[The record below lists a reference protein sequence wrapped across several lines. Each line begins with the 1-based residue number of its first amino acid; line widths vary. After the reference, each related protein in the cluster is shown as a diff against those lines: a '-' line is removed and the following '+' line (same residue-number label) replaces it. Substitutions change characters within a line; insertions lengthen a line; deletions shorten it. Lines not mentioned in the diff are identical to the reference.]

1 MTSHGKGDG
10 VKDTANVKTAR
21 FLFEKHPFL
30 S

>member
-1 MTSHGKGDG
+1 MTSNGIGEG

-21 FLFEKHPFL
+21 LLFEKHPFL